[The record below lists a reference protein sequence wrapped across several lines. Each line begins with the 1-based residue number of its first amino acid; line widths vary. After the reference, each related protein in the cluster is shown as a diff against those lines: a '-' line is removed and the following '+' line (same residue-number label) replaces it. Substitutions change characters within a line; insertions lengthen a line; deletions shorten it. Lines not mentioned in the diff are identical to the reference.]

1 MHFIVLM
8 DGVIFESP
16 VPQDRL
22 DWFSDL
28 RGQIPQKI
36 ALYLTSISQLVS
48 AWQADVAEGLVVGNG
63 ASVVIQSVD
72 SLRLGVELADESTPE
87 DGSYYDTE
95 PA

>member
-16 VPQDRL
+16 VSQSRL
-22 DWFSDL
+22 EWFSDL

-48 AWQADVAEGLVVGNG
+48 AWQADVADYYNLLTSKTGKK
-63 ASVVIQSVD
+63 
-72 SLRLGVELADESTPE
+72 ST
-87 DGSYYDTE
+87 SMF
-95 PA
+95 